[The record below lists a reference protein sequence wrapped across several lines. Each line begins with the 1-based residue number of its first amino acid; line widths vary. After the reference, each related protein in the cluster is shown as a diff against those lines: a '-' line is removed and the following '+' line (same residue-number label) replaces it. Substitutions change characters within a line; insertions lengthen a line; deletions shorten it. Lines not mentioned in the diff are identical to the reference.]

1 MDKLELFESIYT
13 ESNDKLQE
21 SNDTFLDDLAED
33 FFAEEDKAITD
44 KFGDVE

>member
-13 ESNDKLQE
+13 E